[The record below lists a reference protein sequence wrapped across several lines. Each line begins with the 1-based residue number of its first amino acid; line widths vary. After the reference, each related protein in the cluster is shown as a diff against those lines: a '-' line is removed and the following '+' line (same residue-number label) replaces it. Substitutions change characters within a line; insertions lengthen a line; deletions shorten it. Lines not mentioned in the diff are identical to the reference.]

1 MGGVKAMFGLL
12 IFVMRREF
20 LIFRE
25 KKCVGNFRTFLPCG
39 QLAILFYF
47 LSVMSYDLEVVKR

>member
-47 LSVMSYDLEVVKR
+47 FICYEL